1 MITSLLFRFSLRMS
15 DKSSIPVQEFLHQKG
30 DKVTEAEYVY
40 EENQG
45 NGKKRQHRVHVKR
58 NEFEDIAATN
68 KKMSLSFDDFI
79 TVVRPFLMGDQA
91 DKDIPEAFHLLDA
104 DSSGF
109 IDIAEL
115 AVFMP
120 AIVPG
125 SNQYM
130 LLRHFQVADTN
141 KDYKL
146 SFEEFTEFI
155 KKGVI
160 RDLALGRL

>member
-1 MITSLLFRFSLRMS
+1 MAS
-15 DKSSIPVQEFLHQKG
+15 KSSTSVQEFLHRKG
-30 DKVTEAEYVY
+30 DQVTEAEYVY
-40 EENQG
+40 EEHLDK
-45 NGKKRQHRVHVKR
+45 GKKHQHRVHVKR
-58 NEFEDIAATN
+58 ENFEDLAVAN
-68 KKMSLSFDDFI
+68 KKTALSFDDFM
-79 TVVRPFLMGDQA
+79 TVVRLFLMGEYA
-91 DKDIPEAFHLLDA
+91 DNDIIEAFRLLDA
-104 DSSGF
+104 DNSGT

-130 LLRHFQVADTN
+130 LLRYFQPADTN

-146 SFEEFTEFI
+146 SLEEFTEFV